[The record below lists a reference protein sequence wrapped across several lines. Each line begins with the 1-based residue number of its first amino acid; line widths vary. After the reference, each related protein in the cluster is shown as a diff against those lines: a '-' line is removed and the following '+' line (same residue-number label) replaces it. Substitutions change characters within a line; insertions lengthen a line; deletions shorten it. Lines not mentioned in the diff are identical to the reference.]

1 MPASNRPA
9 AALDSS
15 QRKHL
20 RALAHPLE
28 PLVLVGQEG
37 ITEAVLA
44 AVDRAL
50 TDHELIKVRMRQP
63 EDKKE
68 MASALAMRTDATL
81 CGLIGHTVIL
91 YRRHPQKPKI
101 QVEE

>member
-1 MPASNRPA
+1 MTSKTHPAI
-9 AALDSS
+9 ALDST
-15 QRKHL
+15 QRKYL
-20 RALAHPLE
+20 RGLAHPLE
-28 PLVLVGQEG
+28 PVVLVGQEG
-37 ITEAVLA
+37 ITDAVLA

-50 TDHELIKVRMRQP
+50 TDHELIKVRMRRP

-68 MASALAMRTDATL
+68 MASALATRTGATL

-101 QVEE
+101 EVPR